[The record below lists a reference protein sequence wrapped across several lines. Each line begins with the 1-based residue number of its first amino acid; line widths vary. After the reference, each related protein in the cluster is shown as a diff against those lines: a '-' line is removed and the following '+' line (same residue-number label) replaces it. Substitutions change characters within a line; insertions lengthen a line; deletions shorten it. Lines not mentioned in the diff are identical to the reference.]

1 MIGGSAS
8 RHVVRLGG
16 GVATA
21 AAAAA
26 VVGVLDRTF
35 PDGRPLTAY
44 DVPHYLLQARLAV
57 THGIGAFGASGIPG
71 FRGDRPGFA
80 VLSALAPVDPATFV
94 FAGRVVAGL
103 AIGLAAGAVAV
114 EGFGGRRGALPPF
127 PPLARPAPRPAGAL
141 GDAPPGAPPRR
152 GARGSTPVAPARCL
166 PAGGPDPRRGVGGIG
181 PHRDRRLR
189 GDPGRRLQGVSG
201 RGVRARDPH

>member
-94 FAGRVVAGL
+94 FAGRVVAG
-103 AIGLAAGAVAV
+103 
-114 EGFGGRRGALPPF
+114 
-127 PPLARPAPRPAGAL
+127 PAPRPGAGGGRRRGL
-141 GDAPPGAPPRR
+141 RGRSGAPLPPPRR
-152 GARGSTPVAPARCL
+152 GPACPGAGRGS
-166 PAGGPDPRRGVGGIG
+166 G
-181 PHRDRRLR
+181 
-189 GDPGRRLQGVSG
+189 
-201 RGVRARDPH
+201 